1 MGATGRDLHIDAPLT
16 NLVIGFEPMGTIVQ
30 DIFPMV
36 NVNKQSNV
44 YYVWEKGDFFR
55 IPDTRRAPKTN
66 ANKVETNISSETY
79 FCNNYALGDDTSFE
93 DLANADVPIRL
104 REKKARNLV
113 NLLNLDWEDRVA
125 SQISSGSNVGS
136 YTTLSGT
143 SQWNDFANSDPVND
157 VEVGKDAIA
166 ATTGKNAN
174 LIIIPRLVMSKLK
187 QHPDLLDRVKYTG
200 TNDRPGQ
207 VTQRAL
213 AEIFGVERVLIGNS
227 FKNTAEEGVATATYS
242 DIWGKN
248 VVIGYVTGGPS
259 PDGRDPSLGYSFRWN
274 SPLLGNRPLAIERWP
289 DPNNR
294 KFENIEASYYQ
305 DEKITSTELGY
316 VIDSAVA

>member
-1 MGATGRDLHIDAPLT
+1 MGATGRDLHIDAALS
-16 NLVIGFEPMGTIVQ
+16 NLVIGYEPQGYIVQ

-44 YYVWEKGDFFR
+44 YHVWTKGDFFR

-66 ANKVETNISSETY
+66 ANRVETNISSETY
-79 FCNNYALGDDTSFE
+79 FCNNYALGDEISFE
-93 DLANADVPIRL
+93 DLANVDQAIKI
-104 REKKARNLV
+104 REKMARNLV
-113 NLLNLDWEDRVA
+113 NLLNLDWENRVA

-143 SQWNDFANSDPVND
+143 SQWSDYANSDPVND
-157 VEVGKDAIA
+157 VEVGKESIA
-166 ATTGKNAN
+166 STTGLEAN
-174 LIIIPRLVMSKLK
+174 LIIIPRAVISKLK

-207 VTQRAL
+207 VTPRAL
-213 AEIFGVERVLIGNS
+213 AEVFGVDRVLIGRTI
-227 FKNTAEEGVATATYS
+227 KNTAEQGNATDSFS
-242 DIWGKN
+242 DVWGKN
-248 VVIGYVTGGPS
+248 VVIAHVTNGPS

-274 SPLLGNRPLAIERWP
+274 SPLLGGRPMAVERWT

-294 KFENIEASYYQ
+294 KFENIEAGYYQ
-305 DEKITSTELGY
+305 DEKLVATELGY

>member
-1 MGATGRDLHIDAPLT
+1 MGATGRDLHIDAALT
-16 NLVIGFEPMGTIVQ
+16 NLVIGFEPSGYIVQ

-36 NVNKQSNV
+36 TVDKQSNV
-44 YYVWEKGDFFR
+44 YHVWTKGDFYR
-55 IPDTRRAPKTN
+55 IPDTLRAPKTN
-66 ANKVETNISSETY
+66 ANKVETNVSSETY

-93 DLANADVPIRL
+93 DLANVDVAIRI
-104 REKKARNLV
+104 REKKSRNLV
-113 NLLNLDWEDRVA
+113 NLLQLDWEDRVA

-143 SQWNDFANSDPVND
+143 NQWNDFANSDPVND
-157 VEVGKDAIA
+157 VEVGKDSIA
-166 ATTGKNAN
+166 STTGKEAN

-207 VTQRAL
+207 VTERAL
-213 AEIFGVERVLIGNS
+213 AEIFGVDRVLVGKT
-227 FKNTAEEGVATATYS
+227 FKNTAEEGAATASFS

-248 VVIGYVTGGPS
+248 VVIAHTTNAPS

-274 SPLLGNRPLAIERWP
+274 SPLLANNPMAIERWV

-305 DEKITSTELGY
+305 DEKITSSELGY
-316 VIDSAVA
+316 VIDSAIA

>member
-1 MGATGRDLHIDAPLT
+1 MGATGRDLHIDAALT

-44 YYVWEKGDFFR
+44 YHVWTKGDFFR
-55 IPDTRRAPKTN
+55 IPDTRRAEKTN

-79 FCNNYALGDDTSFE
+79 FCDNYALGDDTSFE
-93 DLANADVPIRL
+93 DLANVDQAIRI
-104 REKKARNLV
+104 REKKSRNLV

-125 SQISSGSNVGS
+125 SQISSGSKVGS

-143 SQWNDFANSDPVND
+143 DQWSDFANSDPVND
-157 VEVGKDAIA
+157 IEVGKDSISS
-166 ATTGKNAN
+166 TTGQEAN

-213 AEIFGVERVLIGNS
+213 AEIFGVERVLVGKS
-227 FKNTAEEGVATATYS
+227 FKNTAEPGATASYS
-242 DIWGKN
+242 EIWGKN
-248 VVIGYVTGGPS
+248 VVIAHVTRGPS

-274 SPLLGNRPLAIERWP
+274 SPLLGNRPMAIERWL

-305 DEKITSTELGY
+305 DEKITASELGY
-316 VIDSAVA
+316 VIDSAIA